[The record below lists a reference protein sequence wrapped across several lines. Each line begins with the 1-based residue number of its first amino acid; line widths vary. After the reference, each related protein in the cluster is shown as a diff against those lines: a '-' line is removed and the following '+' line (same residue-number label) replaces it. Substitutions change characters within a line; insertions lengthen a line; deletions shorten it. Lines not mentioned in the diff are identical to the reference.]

1 MSLTRTVG
9 RNTIIQ
15 FAGKIISTI
24 LGLVTVALFQRYLQP
39 DGFGVYTTAMAY
51 VGFFSVI
58 ADLGLY
64 LIMIRE
70 LAKPGAD
77 TSRVVGN
84 LLGLRWTSAA
94 IILTLSAVGAW
105 FIPAFSPAT
114 RTAVTIASVS
124 FLAVAGTQLLAGL
137 FQTKMAMKYVT
148 GSELAGRLALLGA
161 TWWAVQMN
169 GGLGMIM
176 LAVVAGAVVNC
187 GLMFYFARS
196 FTMLRPRFERI
207 YWRAILYDATPIAAS
222 IVLNMIYFKADTIL
236 LSLLRQGN
244 DQIGLYGA
252 AYKVLEILITFPMI
266 FVGLLLPA
274 LGRAFYA
281 HAHEEFA
288 ALYQKGFTF
297 LMMAAIPIL
306 VAGWLLA
313 EPILVIIGQQSYGP
327 AAPVLR
333 LLLVAVVASFL
344 NALSGHAVTIINRQR
359 QMVWAYLGVAAVALT
374 AYLLLIPRYHTI
386 GAAWGTILSE
396 VLMAIIGYTVILK
409 VMRFRLHLRPLLPII
424 LSAAVMG
431 GTIWLARGTNF
442 WLAAG
447 LGSVVYLGMLLLTR
461 TLSMEMIKQLVTRT
475 TETDLRP
482 AG

>member
-15 FAGKIISTI
+15 FGGKIISTA
-24 LGLVTVALFQRYLQP
+24 LGLVTIALFQRYLQP
-39 DGFGVYTTAMAY
+39 DGFGVYTIAMAY

-70 LAKPGAD
+70 LNKPGAD
-77 TSRVVGN
+77 TNRVVGN

-94 IILTLSAVGAW
+94 IILTLSAVAAW
-105 FIPAFSPAT
+105 FIPSFSAAT

-124 FLAVAGTQLLAGL
+124 FLAVAGTQLLVGL

-148 GSELAGRLALLGA
+148 GSELAGRVTLLVA
-161 TWWAVQMN
+161 TWWAIQMN

-176 LAVVAGAVVNC
+176 LAVVAGAAVNC

-196 FTMLRPRFERI
+196 FTMLHPRFEWI
-207 YWRAILYDATPIAAS
+207 YWRVILYDTLPIAAS

-236 LSLLRQGN
+236 LSLLRQG
-244 DQIGLYGA
+244 DAQIGLYGA
-252 AYKVLEILITFPMI
+252 AYKVLEILITFPSI

-281 HAHEEFA
+281 QAREEFA
-288 ALYQKGFTF
+288 ALFQKGFNY

-313 EPILVIIGQQSYGP
+313 EPILVIIGRQSYGP

-333 LLLVAVVASFL
+333 LLLIAVVASFL

-359 QMVWAYLGVAAVALT
+359 QMVWAYLGVAVVALG
-374 AYLLLIPRYHTI
+374 AYLLLIPRFHTM

-396 VLMAIIGYTVILK
+396 ALMAIIGYTVILK
-409 VMRFRLHLRPLLPII
+409 VMRFRLRLRPLLPII
-424 LSAAVMG
+424 ASTIVMG
-431 GTIWLARGTNF
+431 GMIWLVRGVDF

-447 LGSVVYLGMLLLTR
+447 LGSIVYLGMLLLTR
-461 TLSMEMIKQLVTRT
+461 TLSIDMIKQLVTRT